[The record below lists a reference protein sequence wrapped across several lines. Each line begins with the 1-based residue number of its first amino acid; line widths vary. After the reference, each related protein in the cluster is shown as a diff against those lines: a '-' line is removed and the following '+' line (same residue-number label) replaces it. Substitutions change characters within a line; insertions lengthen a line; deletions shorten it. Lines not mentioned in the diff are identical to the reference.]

1 MASLTDRT
9 TTDTTTTDTSTPANA
24 PVMEFRLS
32 AWYGDRQVLEEAA
45 GELRAGESLSLVG
58 LSGSGKS
65 TLALALLGL
74 IRYRGGR
81 ISGSIRLCGKE
92 LREASERELREIRG
106 RLVGYV
112 PQNAAAALN
121 NRLRVKTLLE
131 ETWRAHESRRP
142 PEGLWQEL
150 LRSVQLPA
158 NADFLEQ
165 RAGELSTGQGQ
176 RLLIALAVMH
186 NPQLLIADE
195 PTSALD
201 AITQMA
207 ILDLFRDLNRRR
219 NIALLFISH
228 DLLSVASISAR
239 VSILH
244 KGRIVESGT
253 AAEIFLAPQD
263 PFTQQ
268 LVAAMPAKPIFD
280 EMTSGAEPR

>member
-1 MASLTDRT
+1 MASLADRT
-9 TTDTTTTDTSTPANA
+9 AGGNA

-32 AWYGDRQVLEEAA
+32 AWYGDRQVLDEAT
-45 GELRAGESLSLVG
+45 GELWPGEALSLVG

-74 IRYRGGR
+74 LRYRGGR
-81 ISGSIRLCGKE
+81 ISGSVRLSGNE
-92 LREASERELREIRG
+92 LCQASERELREVRG
-106 RLVGYV
+106 RLIGYV

-121 NRLRVKTLLE
+121 GRLRVKTLLE
-131 ETWRAHESRRP
+131 ETWRAHERRRP
-142 PEGLWQEL
+142 PEGLWEEL
-150 LRSVQLPA
+150 LRRVQLPA
-158 NADFLEQ
+158 KADFLDR

-207 ILDLFRDLNRRR
+207 ILDLFRDLNHRQ

-228 DLLSVASISAR
+228 DLLSVASISGR

-244 KGRIVESGT
+244 KGHVVESGPT
-253 AAEIFLAPQD
+253 AQTFLAPQH
-263 PFTQQ
+263 PFTQE
-268 LVAAMPAKPIFD
+268 LVAAMPAKPAFR
-280 EMTSGAEPR
+280 EMVSRLDVR

>member
-9 TTDTTTTDTSTPANA
+9 TADRTTAANA

-32 AWYGDRQVLEEAA
+32 AWYGDRQVLDEAA
-45 GELRAGESLSLVG
+45 GELRSGECLSLVG

-92 LREASERELREIRG
+92 LREASERELRDIRG

-121 NRLRVKTLLE
+121 NRLRVKALLE
-131 ETWRAHESRRP
+131 ETWRAHEKRRP
-142 PEGLWQEL
+142 PDGLWQEL

-158 NADFLEQ
+158 NSDFLEQ

-176 RLLIALAVMH
+176 RLLIALAMMH

-207 ILDLFRDLNRRR
+207 ILNRFRDLNRRR

-253 AAEIFLAPQD
+253 PAEIFLAPQH
-263 PFTQQ
+263 PFTQE
-268 LVAAMPAKPIFD
+268 LVAAMPAKPVFE
-280 EMTSGAEPR
+280 EMTSRVDPH

>member
-1 MASLTDRT
+1 
-9 TTDTTTTDTSTPANA
+9 
-24 PVMEFRLS
+24 MEFRLS
-32 AWYGDRQVLEEAA
+32 AWYGDRQVLDEAT
-45 GELRAGESLSLVG
+45 GELWPGEALALVG

-74 IRYRGGR
+74 LRYRGGR
-81 ISGSIRLCGKE
+81 ISGSVRLSGKE
-92 LREASERELREIRG
+92 LCQASERELREVRG
-106 RLVGYV
+106 RLIGYV

-121 NRLRVKTLLE
+121 GRLRVRTLFE
-131 ETWRAHESRRP
+131 ETWRAHERRQP
-142 PEGLWQEL
+142 PEALWEDL
-150 LRSVQLPA
+150 LRRVQLPA
-158 NADFLEQ
+158 NADFLER

-207 ILDLFRDLNRRR
+207 ILDLFRDLNRRQ

-228 DLLSVASISAR
+228 DLLSVASISGR

-244 KGRIVESGT
+244 KGHVVESGPT
-253 AAEIFLAPQD
+253 AQIFLAPQHL
-263 PFTQQ
+263 FTRE
-268 LVAAMPAKPIFD
+268 LVAAMPAKPAFG
-280 EMTSGAEPR
+280 EMASRLDVR

>member
-1 MASLTDRT
+1 MALLMNRT
-9 TTDTTTTDTSTPANA
+9 AKDA
-24 PVMEFRLS
+24 PVLEFRVS
-32 AWYGDRQVLEEAA
+32 TWYGDRQVLEEAQ
-45 GELRAGESLSLVG
+45 GELRAGEALSLVG

-74 IRYRGGR
+74 LRYRGGR
-81 ISGSIRLCGKE
+81 FSGSVRLCGSE
-92 LREASERELREIRG
+92 LSQANERELRDIRG
-106 RLVGYV
+106 RVMAYV

-121 NRLRVKTLLE
+121 GRLRIRVLFE
-131 ETWRAHESRRP
+131 ETWRAHETRRP
-142 PEGLWQEL
+142 HEGFWEEL

-186 NPQLLIADE
+186 NPKVLIADE

-201 AITQMA
+201 AITQTA
-207 ILDLFRDLNRRR
+207 ILDLFRNLNRRR

-228 DLLSVASISAR
+228 DLLSVASLSAQ

-244 KGRIVESGT
+244 GGRIVESGPPS
-253 AAEIFLAPQD
+253 EIFLAPQH
-263 PFTQQ
+263 PFTRE
-268 LVAAMPAKPIFD
+268 LVAAMPAKPVFG
-280 EMTSGAEPR
+280 EMASRVDAR

>member
-1 MASLTDRT
+1 MASLADRT
-9 TTDTTTTDTSTPANA
+9 TTDRTAAGSA

-81 ISGSIRLCGKE
+81 IAGSIRLCGKE
-92 LREASERELREIRG
+92 LCAASERELRGIRG
-106 RLVGYV
+106 RVVGYV

-131 ETWRAHESRRP
+131 ETWRAHERNRP

-150 LRSVQLPA
+150 LRSVHLPA

-239 VSILH
+239 VSILN
-244 KGRIVESGT
+244 KGRIVESGP
-253 AAEIFLAPQD
+253 AAEIFLAPQH
-263 PFTQQ
+263 PFTQE
-268 LVAAMPAKPIFD
+268 LVAAMPAKPVFGNMVSRLD
-280 EMTSGAEPR
+280 TR